1 MRKKTI
7 IIDVIIDI
15 DTVKKTGG
23 EVLNNLTS
31 QLKEVETEEKKK
43 VISDLAQ
50 KKEVIK
56 IRVIKSNL

>member
-7 IIDVIIDI
+7 IIDI

-31 QLKEVETEEKKK
+31 QLKEVETEGKKG
-43 VISDLAQ
+43 SL
-50 KKEVIK
+50 
-56 IRVIKSNL
+56 